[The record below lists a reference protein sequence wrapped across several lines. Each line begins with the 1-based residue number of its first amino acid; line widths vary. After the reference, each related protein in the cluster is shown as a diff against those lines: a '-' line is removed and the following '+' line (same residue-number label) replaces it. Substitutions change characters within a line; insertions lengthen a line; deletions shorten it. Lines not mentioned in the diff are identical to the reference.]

1 MDLAKGSWPWQMRG
15 PTASLRPYSRGW
27 PGVHE
32 RETDL
37 GPLCIRSPSS
47 FPREAPNDDFGLI
60 FLLVLV
66 ERFGEEGVAGGI
78 GIALLRCSRVRWAT
92 LTAQE
97 GYLYLDG
104 EGGWFRSYL
113 CLDPPLRVI
122 RLGCSEV
129 GCGQ

>member
-1 MDLAKGSWPWQMRG
+1 M
-15 PTASLRPYSRGW
+15 
-27 PGVHE
+27 
-32 RETDL
+32 
-37 GPLCIRSPSS
+37 
-47 FPREAPNDDFGLI
+47 
-60 FLLVLV
+60 LV

-78 GIALLRCSRVRWAT
+78 GIALLRCSRVRWAM

-104 EGGWFRSYL
+104 EGVWFRSYL

-122 RLGCSEV
+122 QLGCSEV